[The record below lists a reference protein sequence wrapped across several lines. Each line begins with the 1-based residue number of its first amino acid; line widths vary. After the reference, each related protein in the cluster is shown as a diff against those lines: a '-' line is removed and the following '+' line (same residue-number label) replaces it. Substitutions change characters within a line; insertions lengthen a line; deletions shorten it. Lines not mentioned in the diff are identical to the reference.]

1 MALHDFGDNLHGDLG
16 KVLFVSLKNRIAA
29 LNVCFDLSHAEG
41 FQNPRHRLDATI
53 FEIFDAMARNG
64 VHVQTIIERIR
75 RLVRLSLG
83 E

>member
-1 MALHDFGDNLHGDLG
+1 
-16 KVLFVSLKNRIAA
+16 
-29 LNVCFDLSHAEG
+29 
-41 FQNPRHRLDATI
+41 
-53 FEIFDAMARNG
+53 MARNG